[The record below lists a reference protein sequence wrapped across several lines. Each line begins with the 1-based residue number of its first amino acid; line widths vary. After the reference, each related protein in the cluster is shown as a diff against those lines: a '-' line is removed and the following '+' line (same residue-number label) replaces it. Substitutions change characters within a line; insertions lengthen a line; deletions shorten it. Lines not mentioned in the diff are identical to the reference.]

1 MGCAVR
7 AAVQEERPLYLFDK
21 HFGDKCPE
29 LLADYTIPPYFAD
42 DLLYEQRVRAGVCH
56 WCLCHVCHWCICL
69 DPRPHPIFTHL

>member
-42 DLLYEQRVRAGVCH
+42 DLLYEQRVIAG
-56 WCLCHVCHWCICL
+56 VCHWCICL